1 MNKTVTINISGII
14 FHIEEDA
21 YEKLGTYLKTVRSR
35 FSEEDGRD
43 EIMTDIESRI
53 AEILNERVGPSKQVV
68 LMADVDHVISL
79 MGEPEAI
86 SDKEGKTETNSEK
99 EDSRNEGREYR
110 RRRLYRDTDD
120 KVIGGVCSGMGYYFD
135 VDPIWFRDRKSVV

>member
-21 YEKLGTYLKTVRSR
+21 YEKLGNYLRTVRSR

-43 EIMTDIESRI
+43 DIMADIESRI

-79 MGEPEAI
+79 MGEPEESSQA
-86 SDKEGKTETNSEK
+86 S
-99 EDSRNEGREYR
+99 
-110 RRRLYRDTDD
+110 
-120 KVIGGVCSGMGYYFD
+120 
-135 VDPIWFRDRKSVV
+135 